1 MSTRAAAH
9 SPTAARE
16 KRPGARNDAPV
27 RRARMSGRAA
37 VLLIVM
43 FAVLTLAIA
52 PFRAYMGQRTQI
64 ADLQKQTATLTHD
77 NFVLQGQ
84 VNKLSDPKELNRI
97 ARECLGMVRPGE
109 TAFMTVPKNGTLTP
123 PKC

>member
-16 KRPGARNDAPV
+16 HRPGARSDAPV
-27 RRARMSGRAA
+27 RRTRMSGRAA
-37 VLLIVM
+37 ILLIVV

-52 PFRAYMGQRTQI
+52 PFRAYMAQRTQI
-64 ADLQKQTATLTHD
+64 ADLQHQTATLTHD
-77 NFVLQGQ
+77 NQMLLNQ
-84 VNKLSDPKELNRI
+84 VNKLSDPKELERI

-109 TAFMTVPKNGTLTP
+109 TAFMTVPKNGTLSP